1 MGPDS
6 VHSRD
11 ELGVALTELRQRAG
25 LSVRDVASEADALLG
40 TVAGWFAGQHAPTAA
55 SREMFESVLTVCG
68 VPAAEHPE
76 WWAAVTRVSRRPSRR
91 TRPACPYRGFVEFSQ
106 SDSHL
111 MFGRDDLLARLL
123 DLVDS
128 WHRGPDGP
136 TTVMVVGASGV
147 GKSSLVRSG
156 LLGRIGRPLT
166 DSDQTG
172 PDTPGIDLSAWRG
185 VVMVPGE
192 DPIAAL
198 DSAIADLAGASGP
211 AVLVVDQVEEL
222 WTQNCRER
230 RLEFS
235 RRIAELAVSR
245 TVLPIGVL
253 RADFYGQV
261 AAVSWLT
268 GALEHS
274 QIVVPPMTMDQLR
287 EVIVRPAEAVGATVD
302 DDLVDMLLEELS
314 PGVVPPGAAAAPGVL
329 PLLSHALRATW
340 DRSDGRRLTVG
351 NYLATGRIGG
361 AVEQTAERV
370 YQALPSTA
378 QDLARRLILE
388 MINVDEDSVTR
399 RTVALADFATEEPV
413 ADDAVLPQW
422 TPSRVLERF
431 ADARLITITD
441 SYAQVAHEAL
451 LTAWPR
457 LTEWIEAD
465 QERLLLARRLR
476 TLCEHWEDNGR
487 RDDLLPGGPTLAM
500 FATLADAG
508 SVSLDQRSR
517 EFLEAGQA
525 RHEAATE
532 AERNRARQ
540 LRRVAVSAGVFGVV
554 AVLAAIT
561 AVLAGVNAV
570 QQRQQAEEVRN
581 EALSRQLAVQSSEM
595 SRRDPALAAQLAMVA
610 YRQAPTLQAR
620 SRLIEAAGDP
630 VPTRFIARPGPVRLA
645 TDDRGKILA
654 AVSRSGYVRV
664 FGLGPD
670 GVTGQTSTF
679 EVTRRGEGALGAVTF
694 VPGTSTLLVGG
705 RNSVSAWRL
714 DNPAA
719 PTRIGELPG
728 VRGQVESLAVSRDG
742 RLVVAGVGGVGAV
755 VWTRPAALPA
765 TTPADSSAVPWGP
778 GSWTQI
784 AMPADA
790 AAGEGGAVAVS
801 PSGALV
807 ATSTAFRRIELWR
820 NLGDRLARAGEVH
833 LAAGAD
839 NQRAEDLTFGPDDR
853 TLFAGLRSRTV
864 DVFDVGDPAAPR
876 RTGQHGGFND
886 YISTLAVSADGTQL
900 AAGGADNSV
909 RIIDLRDPAAPARS
923 LPVPANVTSVLFAGS
938 HVIMAG
944 ADGIVVDWPPSRSV
958 VTIGTGAVYQI
969 PADRLGTRILASDT
983 TIDGRVTQWAVSSGT
998 MRRAGPDLLPPPDE
1012 VFSGA
1017 AVLSGTGRIAVMGTV
1032 SGAVVFADYTDPAA
1046 PRILSRVPAQSSLNE
1061 TVDYSE
1067 RSGIAVTGA
1076 TDLGKATVLDASDPS
1091 NPRVVGEFDAGDG
1104 AWWVSLSPDGRRVA
1118 VATVSGAVLVYDLST
1133 PSTPR
1138 LLGVVHRF
1146 ETAALSVRFDASGTR
1161 LIAASENK
1169 RVAVVDV
1176 TDPRHPHTVAEM
1188 SGPTSELYS
1197 AAFSSDGRRVV
1208 AGGSNA
1214 EVWVW
1219 DIGDNGPKRVAVL
1232 RSFPGRVYDV
1242 RLTPDGRLYAS
1253 GEGGV
1258 LRSWEIDAARVMD
1271 ELCAR
1276 PGDQITKAEW
1286 RNYLPDVPYDPPCPR

>member
-6 VHSRD
+6 VRSRD
-11 ELGVALTELRQRAG
+11 ELGVALTELRLRAG

-245 TVLPIGVL
+245 TVLPTGVL

-500 FATLADAG
+500 FATLADDTG

-540 LRRVAVSAGVFGVV
+540 LRRVAVSAVVFGVV

-561 AVLAGVNAV
+561 AV

-630 VPTRFIARPGPVRLA
+630 VPTRFIAGPGPVRLA
-645 TDDRGKILA
+645 TDDRGTILA

-790 AAGEGGAVAVS
+790 AAEEGGAVAVS

-923 LPVPANVTSVLFAGS
+923 LPVPANVTSVLFAGT

-983 TIDGRVTQWAVSSGT
+983 TI
-998 MRRAGPDLLPPPDE
+998 
-1012 VFSGA
+1012 
-1017 AVLSGTGRIAVMGTV
+1017 
-1032 SGAVVFADYTDPAA
+1032 
-1046 PRILSRVPAQSSLNE
+1046 
-1061 TVDYSE
+1061 
-1067 RSGIAVTGA
+1067 
-1076 TDLGKATVLDASDPS
+1076 
-1091 NPRVVGEFDAGDG
+1091 
-1104 AWWVSLSPDGRRVA
+1104 DGRRVA

-1169 RVAVVDV
+1169 RVAVVDL